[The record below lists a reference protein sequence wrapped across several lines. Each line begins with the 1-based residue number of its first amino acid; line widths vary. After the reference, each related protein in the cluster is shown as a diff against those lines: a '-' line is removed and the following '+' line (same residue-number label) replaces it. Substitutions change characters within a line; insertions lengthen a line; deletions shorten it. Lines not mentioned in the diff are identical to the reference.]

1 MNISGLLTSAGI
13 NIGVCTVLTSLYSVL
28 RKQPSN
34 LKVYFGQR
42 LAQVQSKGHG
52 PSFFERLVPSPS
64 WIIKAWQT
72 SEEDLFAVGGL
83 DAAVFSRVVIFSM
96 RILSVAAVIC
106 IFLVLPVNY
115 FGQSMHHKKIQ
126 LESLEVFTIGNV
138 IERSRWM
145 WVHCLALYVITFC
158 ACALLYIENKSITKM
173 RLAYITGSPQNL
185 GRFTVLVRAIP
196 WSGKSYSD
204 SVTQFFT
211 KYYPSSYLSHQ
222 IVYLPGTVRKLVHD
236 AEKMYNILKAP
247 RISKHCGP
255 SIARCGLCG
264 VTGKSFRFLPDRS
277 AASEEK
283 QDFDD
288 FSKMECPAALVFFR
302 TRYAAHVAAQT
313 LQSTNPMLWVTEMAP
328 EPADVFWAN
337 LCVPYRLLWVRR
349 LGSLIASIAF
359 LIFFLVPVSVVQ
371 GLVHLDKLKHFSF
384 VRKLSEQ
391 RNWIFDLVTGYLPSA
406 MLTLFIFCVPPIM
419 MVFSAIEGPV
429 ARSCRKKSASIK
441 VLYFLIWNV
450 FFANILSGSVLQR
463 FDRIS
468 SLKDIPLQLAKGIPS
483 MAVFFMTYILTS
495 GWTSLALELM
505 QPISLLL
512 HWLDKC
518 LFRGKH
524 VLSCESQTFPYQTEL
539 PRVLLFGLL
548 GFTSSI
554 TAPLLLPFL
563 LVYFFFAHLVY
574 RNQFMNVYVTK
585 YDTGGL
591 YWPIAHTAV
600 IVSLMLMQVILL
612 GVFGLKKSA
621 VASSFTIPLIICT
634 FLFHLYCRQRFLPVF
649 KRNVARVI
657 MDMDEQDEHSEKF
670 EEYHEQL
677 QSAAYCQFKSDNCE
691 NGTLEVINERLRS
704 SYCSFK
710 STTLESPLALQ
721 QEQSYNSGHDR
732 LQDPEDTKP
741 VDRCSPSPNRFVPH
755 SPVYQYCPSPYRHV
769 PHSPV
774 NQYSPSPNRYE
785 PRSPGPEIKES
796 KADMQ

>member
-1 MNISGLLTSAGI
+1 MNVSGLLTSAGI
-13 NIGVCTVLTSLYSVL
+13 NVAVCTVLSSLYSVL

-34 LKVYFGQR
+34 VKVYFGQR

-52 PSFFERLVPSPS
+52 PSFFERFVPSPS

-83 DAAVFSRVVIFSM
+83 DAAVFSRVVIFSI

-138 IERSRWM
+138 VERSKWL
-145 WVHCLALYVITFC
+145 WVHCLALYVISCC
-158 ACALLYIENKSITKM
+158 ACALLYIENKNITKM
-173 RLAYITGSPQNL
+173 RLAYISGSPQNL

-211 KYYPSSYLSHQ
+211 NYYSSSYISHQ

-247 RISKHCGP
+247 RMSKHCGP
-255 SIARCGLCG
+255 SIVKCGLCG
-264 VTGKSFRFLPDRS
+264 VTGKSFRFLSEKS
-277 AASEEK
+277 ATSEEK
-283 QDFDD
+283 DD
-288 FSKMECPAALVFFR
+288 FADDFRKMECPAALVFFR
-302 TRYAAHVAAQT
+302 TRYAALVAAQT

-328 EPADVFWAN
+328 EPEDVFWAN

-349 LGSLIASIAF
+349 LGTLIATLAF
-359 LIFFLVPVSVVQ
+359 LIFFLVPVSIVQ

-384 VRKLSEQ
+384 VRKLSEK
-391 RNWIFDLVTGYLPSA
+391 RSWIFDLVTGYLPSA
-406 MLTLFIFCVPPIM
+406 MLTLFIFCVPPLM
-419 MVFSAIEGPV
+419 MIFSAIEGPV
-429 ARSCRKKSASIK
+429 ARSLRKKSACLK

-463 FDRIS
+463 FDRIT

-518 LFRGKH
+518 LFGGKH
-524 VLSCESQTFPYQTEL
+524 VLSCESQTFPYHTEL

-563 LVYFFFAHLVY
+563 LVYFLLAHLVY

-591 YWPIAHTAV
+591 YWPIAHTSV
-600 IVSLMLMQVILL
+600 IVSLMLMQIILL

-649 KRNVARVI
+649 KRTVARVI
-657 MDMDEQDEHSEKF
+657 MDMDDQDEHSGKF
-670 EEYHEQL
+670 EEYHEKL
-677 QSAAYCQFKSDNCE
+677 QSAAYCQFKSISKRSSTLDGCE

-704 SYCSFK
+704 SYSSFK
-710 STTLESPLALQ
+710 STTLESPLASQ
-721 QEQSYNSGHDR
+721 QEQSYNGGHDR

-741 VDRCSPSPNRFVPH
+741 VNQFSPSPNRFVP
-755 SPVYQYCPSPYRHV
+755 Q
-769 PHSPV
+769 
-774 NQYSPSPNRYE
+774 
-785 PRSPGPEIKES
+785 SPGPEIKES
-796 KADMQ
+796 KPDTH